1 MNRSFKV
8 VFNKT
13 RGALM
18 VVNEISSSVQ
28 AKGTKTVIA
37 LAIGSLL
44 TGAAVA
50 NDLKPVVITN
60 QTLSDIGTTKFIS
73 GQKVKE
79 DGDSNIAITTTGN
92 AKALAK
98 AVLTFNKND
107 LKGSIKAIQSALGHD
122 GNCATMVGFAG
133 GHNQI
138 DSGLHLAGNGA
149 LLVLKKPLALAALN
163 NYVGMISSFANTV
176 THQGHLNI
184 NVGDEHTSPLL
195 VMSTAGDRT
204 VGTALN
210 GGRFTPTKIISER
223 VGDVSLHM
231 HSGNTVL
238 MSTAGSSINIGDIG
252 TVNALGINAKF
263 TSESVSNTLKGN
275 GEFIAEGN
283 TTSVLTGVGGTA
295 LALGGKSDMTVT
307 GNTHTLINTV
317 PSSAGYDGLTF
328 GLTGSGVALAGLG
341 GEATSTVEGNV
352 DMELQQGL
360 MAGVFG
366 GGVAASGHIGSK
378 LPNEIVGGVENALAG
393 TVDVTLTDEWNKG
406 GSATTTS
413 GDVTIGIGSKATTA
427 FVLGG
432 GLAAAYQ
439 HDDAKTPTTANS
451 SVGDVHITVGSLN
464 EPEIDKE
471 GAKVAF
477 DKGST
482 VALKLISMVKGAINN
497 KVLPDKQNLND
508 FRASLDDFIDAAAK
522 TPGLHVG
529 LVGGGAAVSFS
540 RDYDQTSNQA
550 TAVPYTYTKAGDVNM
565 NIHSGFNLG
574 IVGGGL
580 AGASGD
586 AIAHEKELGSATLAE
601 STVDNVKLNID
612 GGLNYGILGGGMAY
626 AGGSN
631 EANLGYAAK
640 ANVENDVTINVT
652 GGEVYT
658 IVGGGLTI
666 DDTDPIGT
674 VVQNAQ
680 ATVQNVDIHVSSG
693 KVGSLNTREFGF
705 SNDSLPT
712 TKNSSL
718 RDHLDTGLW
727 TTTEQKVA
735 IVGGGVSAGKHAD
748 TETIGGSHVKDVQII
763 LDGNAVIGTNMTDAY
778 GKGHVFGG
786 GLAMDGGLAT
796 VGNTNITV
804 ADNAVV
810 NGNIYGGGLAVNNHY
825 SVADFNKS
833 KATVD
838 TAEINV
844 LGGTIKGD
852 IHAGGQVIEGGD
864 NPVASSTV
872 KNATITIAK
881 DGAFQGKVI
890 DGLGVTETA
899 ALIFVNDKFDLKG
912 ATVKSFDTVDATS
925 LKDFTYDFGNET
937 ATTFTGIFDAIAVV
951 ANKASTLTVAN
962 GSVFA
967 LKDAK
972 AEHVTFKVDNGVLA
986 LGDKVDGHNAH
997 DALANQNAI
1006 PGLYL
1011 AGKVDLTESNAN
1023 IGKVAA
1029 DATGV
1034 TIGSNG
1040 SLMADANASTTVT
1053 GVIHGDKTTDVY
1065 FTNVAEKDAKVVF
1078 DANGLEGFDLAHNIT
1093 VDNLRYEAVNK
1104 DNTFTFKQVT
1114 DEAGLIARGLD
1125 GFDRVTL
1132 DKIEKQTDEGSKL
1145 IQGLLDQKNGAITS
1159 GEHRHAQLNA
1169 AFDLAAAA
1177 GVQTAGIE
1185 SAMISLDQVSK
1196 RASLTNSFNDGWTG
1210 FAEVTGDQLK
1220 MGDDRNAP
1228 ATKTTLTGLVVGGEY
1243 TQGDM
1248 TFGVLCNF
1256 GTGDVKG
1263 QDANSGVKNDVD
1275 YYGIQAYGAKRI
1287 GQFNLVGQLG
1297 YVMTQNDI
1305 THDFGHSVS
1314 VDADVFTIGGR
1325 SEMRFDLNDR
1335 WTAVPYVGLNWLRVS
1350 TAGYT
1355 TNKGIS
1361 VGSSD
1366 QDLINMP
1373 IGVAFTGDVAD
1384 CSGWTLKPVV
1394 DVAYVHTFGDTD
1406 LKTSSKVG
1414 DAVMGTTLDVWSDN
1428 VGRLTM
1434 GLEAHKGNM
1443 AFGFNLGGA
1452 KGDND
1457 HKAFFGQ
1464 LNAKYLF

>member
-1 MNRSFKV
+1 
-8 VFNKT
+8 
-13 RGALM
+13 
-18 VVNEISSSVQ
+18 
-28 AKGTKTVIA
+28 
-37 LAIGSLL
+37 
-44 TGAAVA
+44 
-50 NDLKPVVITN
+50 
-60 QTLSDIGTTKFIS
+60 
-73 GQKVKE
+73 
-79 DGDSNIAITTTGN
+79 
-92 AKALAK
+92 
-98 AVLTFNKND
+98 
-107 LKGSIKAIQSALGHD
+107 
-122 GNCATMVGFAG
+122 
-133 GHNQI
+133 
-138 DSGLHLAGNGA
+138 
-149 LLVLKKPLALAALN
+149 
-163 NYVGMISSFANTV
+163 
-176 THQGHLNI
+176 
-184 NVGDEHTSPLL
+184 
-195 VMSTAGDRT
+195 
-204 VGTALN
+204 
-210 GGRFTPTKIISER
+210 
-223 VGDVSLHM
+223 M
-231 HSGNTVL
+231 HSGNTLL
-238 MSTAGSSINIGDIG
+238 MSTGGSAINIGNIG
-252 TVNALGINAKF
+252 SAQAFSITADF
-263 TSESVSNTLKGN
+263 QSESVTNTLEGDS
-275 GEFIAEGN
+275 EFIAEGN

-328 GLTGSGVALAGLG
+328 GLTGSGVALAGVG
-341 GEATSTVEGNV
+341 GEATSTVQGKV

-366 GGVAASGHIGSK
+366 GGVAASGQVGTK
-378 LPNEIVGGVENALAG
+378 FPNEIVGGVEQALSG
-393 TVDVTLTDEWNKG
+393 KIDLTLTDEWNKG
-406 GSATTTS
+406 GSATTSS
-413 GDVTIGIGSKATTA
+413 GDVTIGVGSKATTA

-432 GLAAAYQ
+432 GLAAGYQ
-439 HDDAKTPTTANS
+439 HDDAKTPTIAKS
-451 SVGDVHITVGSLN
+451 TVGNVTLN
-464 EPEIDKE
+464 
-471 GAKVAF
+471 V
-477 DKGST
+477 GST
-482 VALKLISMVKGAINN
+482 NDTPNDKKATQKLFHDGVDTVLALKSGLGTFR
-497 KVLPDKQNLND
+497 DNLN
-508 FRASLDDFIDAAAK
+508 AFIDNSAK

-540 RDYDQTSNQA
+540 RDYDQTPNQA
-550 TAVPYTYTKAGDVNM
+550 TAVPYTYTKAGDVTM

-574 IVGGGL
+574 IVGGGM

-586 AIAHEKELGSATLAE
+586 AIANEKELGSATLAD
-601 STVDNVKLNID
+601 STVDNVTLTID
-612 GGLNYGILGGGMAY
+612 GGQNYGILGGGIAY
-626 AGGSN
+626 TGGSN
-631 EANLGYAAK
+631 EANLGHAAK
-640 ANVENDVTINVT
+640 ANVENSVTINVS
-652 GGEVYT
+652 GGDVYT

-666 DDTDPIGT
+666 DDTDPANNVT
-674 VVQNAQ
+674 QNAQ
-680 ATVQNVDIHVSSG
+680 ATVKNATIHVSAG
-693 KVGSLNTREFGF
+693 KVASLNTHEFGF
-705 SNDSLPT
+705 SNSSLPGSDEP
-712 TKNSSL
+712 NL

-748 TETIGGSHVKDVQII
+748 TETIGGSHVKDVQIV
-763 LDGNAVIGTNMTDAY
+763 LDGNAVVGTNMTDAY
-778 GKGHVFGG
+778 GQGHVFGG

-796 VGNTNITV
+796 VGNTTITV

-810 NGNIYGGGLAVNNHY
+810 NGDIYGGGLAVNNHY
-825 SVADFNKS
+825 GVADFNKS

-838 TAEINV
+838 TTQINV
-844 LGGTIKGD
+844 LGGTVKGD

-864 NPVASSTV
+864 NPLASSTV

-890 DGLGVTETA
+890 DGLGVTESA
-899 ALIFVNDKFDLKG
+899 ALLFVNDKFDLKG

-937 ATTFTGIFDAIAVV
+937 APTFTGIFDANAVV
-951 ANKASTLTVAN
+951 ANKASTLTVAD

-986 LGDKVDGHNAH
+986 LGDKVDAHNAH

-1011 AGKVDLTESNAN
+1011 AGKVDLTETNAN
-1023 IGKVAA
+1023 IGKVAT

-1053 GVIHGDKTTDVY
+1053 GVIHGDKTSDVY

-1125 GFDRVTL
+1125 GFDRVAL

-1220 MGDDRNAP
+1220 MGGDRNAP

-1248 TFGVLCNF
+1248 TFGVLGNF

-1263 QDANSGVKNDVD
+1263 QDTNSGVKNDVD

-1314 VDADVFTIGGR
+1314 VDADVFTLGARG
-1325 SEMRFDLNDR
+1325 EMRFDLNDK
-1335 WTAVPYVGLNWLRVS
+1335 WAAVPYVGLNWLRVS
-1350 TAGYT
+1350 TDGYT
-1355 TNKGIS
+1355 TNKGIALDS
-1361 VGSSD
+1361 TD
-1366 QDLINMP
+1366 QDLMNMP
-1373 IGVAFTGDVAD
+1373 IGVTFTGDVAD
-1384 CSGWTLKPVV
+1384 FSGWTLKPVV

-1414 DAVMGTTLDVWSDN
+1414 DAVMGTNLDVWSDN
-1428 VGRLTM
+1428 VGRLTL

-1443 AFGFNLGGA
+1443 AFGFNLRGA